1 MSEKNSVGTLTDNQV
16 ALINKIIG
24 SAKKT
29 ESLMDELKREGGG
42 KYKKRQN
49 NHSL

>member
-29 ESLMDELKREGGG
+29 ESLMDELKREGG